1 MSRQPPLW
9 DDRRAAGRALA
20 ERLVRWRGRSD
31 ARVVGLPRGGVV
43 VAAEV
48 AKALDLPLVSWAV
61 RKVAHPQAPELAI
74 GAIAPGGVLLWD
86 EPYLRQLQLDPLLR
100 RHLVAEQDD
109 ELRRRQRLYGDPAPA
124 ALRGCHLLVVDDG
137 IATGL
142 TARAALQS
150 LRLCRPASV
159 VLAVPVLDGT
169 VLPRLET
176 LVDDLEVL
184 AVVDQLSAVG
194 LWYRRFEQVADADV
208 LALLTAA
215 RRGGNGDPSSSG
227 VGPHRRERSD
237 LP

>member
-9 DDRRAAGRALA
+9 DDRRDAGRALA

-176 LVDDLEVL
+176 LVDELEVL

-215 RRGGNGDPSSSG
+215 RRGGNGDPASSG